1 MKNILKSLF
10 IMLFPALAM
19 WILVTTLINFNT
31 DNQVLHSIGN
41 LISSSTILFFFAKIF
56 IKSTARTSAFLIP
69 YTVSIGIGF
78 ILNWIPFTVENSN
91 SLSINS
97 TLLAGWFLYLFWYST
112 LTSRNSKKLIVGNKI
127 PEFHLEDASENAISS
142 TAFLGKSTIYLFYRG
157 NWCPLCMAQIK
168 EVAQQYKEL
177 EKRNVTMVLISSQ
190 PHKFT
195 ESLAE
200 KHQVPFQFLVDT
212 DNKVAKQLG
221 IFHKNGLPTGFQ
233 ALGYSSDVVLP
244 TVIIT
249 NKSGEIIFADL
260 TDNYRVRPEPATF
273 LEIIDSN
280 KG

>member
-1 MKNILKSLF
+1 
-10 IMLFPALAM
+10 
-19 WILVTTLINFNT
+19 
-31 DNQVLHSIGN
+31 
-41 LISSSTILFFFAKIF
+41 
-56 IKSTARTSAFLIP
+56 
-69 YTVSIGIGF
+69 
-78 ILNWIPFTVENSN
+78 
-91 SLSINS
+91 
-97 TLLAGWFLYLFWYST
+97 
-112 LTSRNSKKLIVGNKI
+112 
-127 PEFHLEDASENAISS
+127 
-142 TAFLGKSTIYLFYRG
+142 
-157 NWCPLCMAQIK
+157 MAQIK